1 MMLQFRIIWKRS
13 IAIISDNIV
22 KFTDYHTFILWLLY
36 LSPVV
41 PFVSVS
47 SRDLKTR
54 PSAGQTTLNI
64 TCWFRIYKDQTLPH
78 YLILCVNFLYLSCF
92 QTMFRNIIILG
103 KFLRNSMQKVGDIKR
118 DRNVANFRKIQQNFH
133 RHKFEIEPLK
143 IRQMAVKMW

>member
-103 KFLRNSMQKVGDIKR
+103 KFFSNSIQKSLWYWKGPKR
-118 DRNVANFRKIQQNFH
+118 GEFSENPTKLPPPQIWNWTAENSADGS
-133 RHKFEIEPLK
+133 
-143 IRQMAVKMW
+143 